1 MKTADIEK
9 KIRLLAQSINGKVEQ
24 WRIDFAMEY
33 IDHGENKIAFETL
46 CEYICEAH
54 ANINLEDFKLVLSIS
69 YSGIELDP
77 LLLIYL
83 AKLVRDVPN
92 SPPA

>member
-9 KIRLLAQSINGKVEQ
+9 KIRLLAQSISGKVEQ
-24 WRIDFAMEY
+24 WKIDFAIEY
-33 IDHGENKIAFETL
+33 IDHGESRIAFETL
-46 CEYICEAH
+46 CEYICEVD
-54 ANINLEDFKLVLSIS
+54 ANINLEDFKTILSIS

-83 AKLVRDVPN
+83 AKLVRDVPD
-92 SPPA
+92 SRPA

>member
-9 KIRLLAQSINGKVEQ
+9 KIRQLAQSINGKVEH
-24 WRIDFAMEY
+24 WKIDFAIEY
-33 IDHGENKIAFETL
+33 IDHGENRIAFETL
-46 CEYICEAH
+46 CEYICEVD
-54 ANINLEDFKLVLSIS
+54 ANINLEDFKLISSIS
-69 YSGIELDP
+69 HSGIELDP

-83 AKLVRDVPN
+83 AKLVRDAPD